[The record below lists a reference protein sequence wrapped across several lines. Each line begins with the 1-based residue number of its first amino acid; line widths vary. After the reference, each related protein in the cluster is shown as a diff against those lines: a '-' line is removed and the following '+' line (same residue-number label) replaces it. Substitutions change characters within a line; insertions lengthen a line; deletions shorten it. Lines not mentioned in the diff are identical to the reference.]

1 MQIFIYENSQ
11 NMLPTSNLAA
21 EIERLQEELLIERD
35 RNLRT
40 LADFR
45 NYRRRVEHDVRMLAE
60 VSQQGMI
67 NPVLNIIND
76 MRDLYVTNNLVVIN
90 LI

>member
-1 MQIFIYENSQ
+1 
-11 NMLPTSNLAA
+11 MLAPPDLTA
-21 EIERLQEELLIERD
+21 EIERLQEELLIEKE

-45 NYRRRVEHDVRMLAE
+45 NYRRRVEHDVLMLAE

-67 NPVLNIIND
+67 NPVRNIIND

>member
-1 MQIFIYENSQ
+1 MEIFISGNDQ
-11 NMLPTSNLAA
+11 FMLAPPDLKA
-21 EIERLQEELLIERD
+21 EIERLQEELLIEREQ
-35 RNLRT
+35 NLRT

-45 NYRRRVEHDVRMLAE
+45 NYRRRVEHDVLMLAE

-67 NPVLNIIND
+67 NPVRNIIND
-76 MRDLYVTNNLVVIN
+76 MRNLYVTNNLVVIN

>member
-1 MQIFIYENSQ
+1 MEIVIYGHEQ
-11 NMLPTSNLAA
+11 NLLSPPDLVE
-21 EIERLQEELLIERD
+21 EIERLQEELLIERE

-45 NYRRRVEHDVRMLAE
+45 NYRRRVEHDVLMLAE

-67 NPVLNIIND
+67 NPVQNIIND
-76 MRDLYVTNNLVVIN
+76 MRNVYVANNLVVIN

>member
-1 MQIFIYENSQ
+1 MEIIICEQEQ
-11 NMLPTSNLAA
+11 NLLSPPDLVA
-21 EIERLQEELLIERD
+21 EIERLQEELLIERE

-45 NYRRRVEHDVRMLAE
+45 NYRRRVEHDVLMLAE

-67 NPVLNIIND
+67 NPVQNIIND
-76 MRDLYVTNNLVVIN
+76 MRNLYVTNNLVVIN

>member
-1 MQIFIYENSQ
+1 MKIFVYGNEQS
-11 NMLPTSNLAA
+11 MLAPPDLNA
-21 EIERLQEELLIERD
+21 EIERLQEELLIERE

-45 NYRRRVEHDVRMLAE
+45 NYRRRVEHDILMLAE

-67 NPVLNIIND
+67 NPVRNIIND
-76 MRDLYVTNNLVVIN
+76 MRNLYVTNNLVVIN

>member
-1 MQIFIYENSQ
+1 MKILIYEKLQ
-11 NMLPTSNLAA
+11 NMLPPPDLAA
-21 EIERLQEELLIERD
+21 EIETLQEELLIERE

-40 LADFR
+40 FADFR
-45 NYRRRVEHDVRMLAE
+45 NYRRRVEHDVRRLVDA
-60 VSQQGMI
+60 SHQGML

-76 MRDLYVTNNLVVIN
+76 MQDLCSTNTLSVIN

>member
-1 MQIFIYENSQ
+1 MELFIYGNEQS
-11 NMLPTSNLAA
+11 MLAPPDLTV
-21 EIERLQEELLIERD
+21 EIERLQEELLIERE

-45 NYRRRVEHDVRMLAE
+45 NYRRRVEHDVLMLAE

-67 NPVLNIIND
+67 NPVQNIIND
-76 MRDLYVTNNLVVIN
+76 MRNLYVTNNLVVIN

>member
-1 MQIFIYENSQ
+1 MEIFISGNDQ
-11 NMLPTSNLAA
+11 FMLAPPDLKA
-21 EIERLQEELLIERD
+21 EIERLQEELLIEREQ
-35 RNLRT
+35 NLRT

-45 NYRRRVEHDVRMLAE
+45 NYRRRVEHDVLMLAE

-67 NPVLNIIND
+67 NPVRNIIND
-76 MRDLYVTNNLVVIN
+76 MRSLYITNNMLVIN